1 VQIVLKLNKFFSQ
14 FLLKE
19 SVWSFFGIFADV
31 DDFSQG
37 KIEIIYFFEFWQ
49 LRFRENERFSES
61 S

>member
-1 VQIVLKLNKFFSQ
+1 
-14 FLLKE
+14 LKE